1 MQTVEGFLLGEL
13 QKLNI
18 EVATSV
24 DVNGKIIDKPQP
36 KLEMRGGGFYGH

>member
-1 MQTVEGFLLGEL
+1 MLGEL
-13 QKLNI
+13 NNLI
-18 EVATSV
+18 TEVATSV